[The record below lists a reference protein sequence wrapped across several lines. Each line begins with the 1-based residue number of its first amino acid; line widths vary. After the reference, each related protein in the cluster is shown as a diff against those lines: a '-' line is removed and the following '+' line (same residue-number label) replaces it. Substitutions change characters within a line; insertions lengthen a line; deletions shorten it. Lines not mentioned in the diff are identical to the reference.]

1 MGEGKN
7 RNKWKELTEIRREN
21 EKKEKTIISEMKNK
35 LQSVTWRI
43 VSIRGILKRKE
54 SHQVN
59 EYDMKKWKWSLPNSR
74 NGRLVKKKNIPI
86 IRVPEKKN
94 KTMEQR

>member
-1 MGEGKN
+1 M
-7 RNKWKELTEIRREN
+7 TEIRREN

-59 EYDMKKWKWSLPNSR
+59 EYDMKKWK
-74 NGRLVKKKNIPI
+74 
-86 IRVPEKKN
+86 
-94 KTMEQR
+94 